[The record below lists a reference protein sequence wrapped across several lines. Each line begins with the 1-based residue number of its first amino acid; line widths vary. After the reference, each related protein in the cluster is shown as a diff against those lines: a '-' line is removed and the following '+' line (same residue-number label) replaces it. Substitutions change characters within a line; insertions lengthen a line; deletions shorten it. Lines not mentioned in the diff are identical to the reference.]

1 MKYRY
6 LTLFAILIL
15 TIFTFAPIKSIEAN
29 RQSDIVVVVADFM
42 ATNHSVTNH
51 THTESFVQILTKITE
66 TTDFA
71 FIDAA
76 DPYNIIGP
84 INRNQDDF
92 ENNVN
97 KFISQLNQGLS
108 NKGDGLLLALRES
121 HSLLGLKNAS
131 DESGVFLITGK
142 SDREFDGLVA
152 QTAPLTNRFKS
163 KGWHIDGI
171 ALPDH
176 NTESI
181 YFLDQITE
189 RTNGELFKLTIPD
202 GYEKLIN
209 QLIHKSSSTKNL
221 TNIASNQLDQNES
234 MTSAIHIPPGTKE
247 TTVVVLRESS
257 LGQIALGNP
266 SGYLISGKSQQN
278 VILNSPHVL
287 MWKLFEPDPGN
298 WSFQLNGFKGH
309 VSTWESSKNKYSM
322 NLLSKEILPQNQPI
336 ALSVQILDGETP
348 TSVSDANLFAKITG
362 PSESSIVYT
371 LTKDSGPSNNE
382 FDVYSA
388 VIPSLNEIGTHKIK
402 LELEWDNHNYKL
414 STVSNVEVKPFP
426 VLTINPGSN
435 QKTPI
440 NQRTKIGTLSSHIN
454 ESAYPVKQDQIEF
467 IVASDNESRIQIEIV
482 PTDIYPGNTASEYDI
497 FAKPDTNDNFTLYFN
512 LKGEYSGQSYFYV
525 GDQVTFNSIPAK
537 VENILD
543 KSPNQSSQKPVNESN
558 DKPPISSN
566 IATKSVAI
574 QGSSAGNTI
583 TLIAI
588 YSSSTIA
595 IILLAFYIYWVNQAN
610 PYGILKGEK
619 DNQSLDLSK
628 IQRSNITKLIS
639 KNMITGKEINLP
651 GLEQTSFHFSR
662 KGVSII
668 NNNKEKAIR
677 INNQPVLSKAN
688 LHDKTW
694 IGSNGK
700 LYTFTFK

>member
-6 LTLFAILIL
+6 VTLFTILIL
-15 TIFTFAPIKSIEAN
+15 TIFAFVPIKSIEAN
-29 RQSDIVVVVADFM
+29 RQNDILVVVADFM
-42 ATNHSVTNH
+42 ATNHSITNH
-51 THTESFVQILTKITE
+51 SHTESFVHILTKINE

-92 ENNVN
+92 EDNLN
-97 KFISQLNQGLS
+97 KFITQLNQGLS
-108 NKGDGLLLALRES
+108 NKNDGLLLALRES
-121 HSLLGLKNAS
+121 HSLLGLENAS
-131 DESGVFLITGK
+131 NKSGVFLITGK

-176 NTESI
+176 NTDSI
-181 YFLDQITE
+181 YFLNQITV
-189 RTNGELFKLTIPD
+189 RTGGELFKLTIPD

-209 QLIHKSSSTKNL
+209 QLIHKSSSTKNFK
-221 TNIASNQLDQNES
+221 NIASNQLDQNES

-266 SGYLISGKSQQN
+266 SGYLVSEKSQDN

-298 WSFQLNGFKGH
+298 WSFQLNGFEGH

-348 TSVSDANLFAKITG
+348 TSVKDANLFAKITG
-362 PSESSIVYT
+362 PSESSIVYK
-371 LTKDSGPSNNE
+371 LTKDSSSSNNR
-382 FDVYSA
+382 FDVYST
-388 VIPSLNEIGTHKIK
+388 VIPSLSEIGTHKIK

-426 VLTINPGSN
+426 VLIIKDVHNTKTEINE
-435 QKTPI
+435 
-440 NQRTKIGTLSSHIN
+440 RTKIGTLSAQIN
-454 ESAYPVKQDQIEF
+454 ESAYAIKPDQIES
-467 IVASDNESRIQIEIV
+467 IVTSNNESEIQIEIV
-482 PTDIYPGNTASEYDI
+482 PTDTYPGNTASKYDI
-497 FAKPDTNDNFTLYFN
+497 FVKPHNNDNFALSFN

-525 GDQVTFNSIPAK
+525 GDQITFNSFAK
-537 VENILD
+537 PIENVTNSTPI
-543 KSPNQSSQKPVNESN
+543 KSNQKSVSELN
-558 DKPPISSN
+558 DKPAISSN
-566 IATKSVAI
+566 IETEPIGVQVASNN
-574 QGSSAGNTI
+574 QI

-595 IILLAFYIYWVNQAN
+595 IILLAFYIYWVNQVN
-610 PYGILKGEK
+610 PYGVLRSEK
-619 DNQSLDLSK
+619 TNQNLDF
-628 IQRSNITKLIS
+628 SNIKRTTITKLIS
-639 KNMITGKEINLP
+639 KNIINGKEINLP

-662 KGVSII
+662 KGVSVI
-668 NNNKEKAIR
+668 NKNRKKAIR
-677 INNQPVLSKAN
+677 INNQPIINKAK